1 MRAANLLP
9 WRQRQRHRCLRFW
22 GLMFAGSLLVTVMV
36 CAVTR
41 ASDPLVTR
49 ASALRHASDLAL
61 RQGLEQRQKQ
71 WTALQTRHQQQQR
84 WALHKAKT
92 AAWQPALI
100 ALSRHLPEQA
110 WLAQLRFQ
118 QSTLSLTGY
127 AATLPALGAMEAA
140 LRQVP
145 GFTPG
150 APGEMRQDAQGRWQF
165 SWTLIRK
172 ESADADPS

>member
-1 MRAANLLP
+1 MRTANLMP
-9 WRQRQRHRCLRFW
+9 WRQQQRRRCLWFW
-22 GLMFAGSLLVTVMV
+22 GLMFTGSLLVTLTIG
-36 CAVTR
+36 ATSR
-41 ASDPLVTR
+41 TSASLVTR
-49 ASALRHASDLAL
+49 GSALRHASDLAL

-71 WTALQTRHQQQQR
+71 WTALRARHRQQQR

-92 AAWQPALI
+92 EAWQPALI

-127 AATLPALGAMEAA
+127 AATLPALGALEAA

-165 SWTLIRK
+165 SWTLTRK

>member
-9 WRQRQRHRCLRFW
+9 WRQRQRRRCLRFW
-22 GLMFAGSLLVTVMV
+22 GMMFTGSLLVTLMLCAASRV
-36 CAVTR
+36 CN
-41 ASDPLVTR
+41 PLVTR
-49 ASALRHASDLAL
+49 ASMLRHTSDLAL

-71 WTALQTRHQQQQR
+71 WTALQARHRQQQR
-84 WALHKAKT
+84 WALQKAKT
-92 AAWQPALI
+92 EAWQPALI

-127 AATLPALGAMEAA
+127 AATLPALGALEAA

-145 GFTPG
+145 GFIPG

-172 ESADADPS
+172 EGADVDPS

>member
-1 MRAANLLP
+1 MRTANLLP
-9 WRQRQRHRCLRFW
+9 WRQWQRRRCLRFW
-22 GLMFAGSLLVTVMV
+22 GMMFTGSLLVTLML
-36 CAVTR
+36 CAASR
-41 ASDPLVTR
+41 ACDPLVTR
-49 ASALRHASDLAL
+49 ASMLRHTSDLAL

-71 WTALQTRHQQQQR
+71 WTALQARHRQQQR
-84 WALHKAKT
+84 WALQKAKT
-92 AAWQPALI
+92 EAWQPALI

-127 AATLPALGAMEAA
+127 AATLPALGALEAA

-145 GFTPG
+145 GFIPG

-172 ESADADPS
+172 EGADVDPS

>member
-9 WRQRQRHRCLRFW
+9 WRQRQRRRCLRFW
-22 GLMFAGSLLVTVMV
+22 GLMFTGSLLVTLML
-36 CAVTR
+36 CAASR
-41 ASDPLVTR
+41 ACNPLVTR

-71 WTALQTRHQQQQR
+71 WTALQARHQQQQR
-84 WALHKAKT
+84 RAQQKAKT
-92 AAWQPALI
+92 EAWQPALI

-127 AATLPALGAMEAA
+127 ATTLPALGALEAA

-145 GFTPG
+145 GFIPG
-150 APGEMRQDAQGRWQF
+150 APGEMRQGAQGRWQF

-172 ESADADPS
+172 EGADADPS